1 VDTRTH
7 TPVRPNWA
15 ERARTVLAAAASASV
30 LWDGGRVDLLGCHH
44 DDPLGDVILTL
55 ESTSTLVRSARR
67 AVGEDPAVTLQLTEL
82 CAVSARERVR
92 ARVSLT
98 GRLSELANPSLDR
111 GLDPTLTSGLRP
123 ALVQARSERFAQLLI
138 NVTSVTID
146 ETSTADDAGTV
157 EVPIEHYRRGEPDP
171 LYSGAAEQ
179 LQHLAAR
186 HPDAI
191 SLLTRLFD
199 RQALIGV
206 VRVLPIALDRYG
218 LVLRVERLHDHCD
231 VRLPFTHRID
241 TGAEAA
247 AEIRHLL
254 DKATRRR
261 PCGR

>member
-82 CAVSARERVR
+82 CAVNARQRVR
-92 ARVSLT
+92 ARVTLT
-98 GRLSELANPSLDR
+98 GRMSELTDR
-111 GLDPTLTSGLRP
+111 GIDPDLDPSREQTHPDRI
-123 ALVQARSERFAQLLI
+123 ARLLI
-138 NVTSVTID
+138 QVTAVTV
-146 ETSTADDAGTV
+146 EELSTVGGASGAIEIPI
-157 EVPIEHYRRGEPDP
+157 EVPIEQYRECEPDP

-191 SLLTRLFD
+191 SLLSRLFE

-218 LVLRVERLHDHCD
+218 IVLRVERLHDHRD

-254 DKATRRR
+254 AKATHRR